1 MRRYAS
7 KSTPLG
13 FALCIGPGLRWIM
26 RRWTR
31 RFRMP
36 ETGPDPAQEAALR
49 RANGYGW
56 LMACFHWRTIAG
68 ISRLGTGEPF

>member
-7 KSTPLG
+7 KSTVSG
-13 FALCIGPGLRWIM
+13 FALCIGPGLRCIM

-36 ETGPDPAQEAALR
+36 ETGPNPAQDAALR
-49 RANGYGW
+49 RANGYGR
-56 LMACFHWRTIAG
+56 LMACIYWLSITG
-68 ISRLGTGEPF
+68 ISRLGTGEPL